1 MQKVWDWFIQR
12 ADTKNARFWLA
23 LLAFSESSFFI
34 IPPDILLIA
43 MLSARAGRWVYLSIL
58 TTVFS
63 ILGAMVGYLIGAFI
77 FVPVADPI
85 ISFYGLSEEFA
96 YVGQLY
102 ANGTFWLVFTAAFTP
117 IPFKVFV
124 LSGGFFN
131 VPFIPFITA
140 SILGRGAR
148 FFMVAGI
155 AHFFGPTVAERFI
168 KDFKYI
174 TFIFVVLLAVFV
186 AVWFDVP
193 EWFF

>member
-1 MQKVWDWFIQR
+1 MQKVWNWFIKR

-23 LLAFSESSFFI
+23 LLAFSEASFFV
-34 IPPDILLIA
+34 IPPDVLLIA
-43 MLSARAGRWVYLSIL
+43 MLSARAGRWVYLSVL
-58 TTVFS
+58 TTIFS
-63 ILGAMVGYLIGAFI
+63 ILGAIVGYLIGALI

-85 ISFYGLSEEFA
+85 ISFYGLSKEFA
-96 YVGQLY
+96 QVGQMY

-131 VPFIPFITA
+131 VPFIPFIVA
-140 SILGRGAR
+140 SVIGRGAR
-148 FFMVAGI
+148 FFMVAGV
-155 AHFFGPTVAERFI
+155 AHFFGPIVAEKFI

-174 TFIFVVLLAVFV
+174 TFIFVILLAVFV
-186 AVWFDVP
+186 AVRFDVP